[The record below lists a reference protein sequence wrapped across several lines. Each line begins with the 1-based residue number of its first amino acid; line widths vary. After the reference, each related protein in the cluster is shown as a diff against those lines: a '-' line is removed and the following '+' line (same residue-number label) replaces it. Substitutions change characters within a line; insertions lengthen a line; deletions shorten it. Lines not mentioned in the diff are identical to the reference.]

1 MILLTGLGNPGV
13 AYEETRHNVGFMVL
27 EAVRREFGFPNFTS
41 KFKGLT
47 SKGKVGGVDVVLL
60 EPQTFMNLSGQSVQA
75 AAAFYKIE
83 FKDIL
88 VVHDEL
94 DLELGQLRWK
104 LGGGDAG
111 HNGLKSITNLLGT
124 ADYQRLR
131 FGIDRPVHK
140 GQVSSYVL
148 ETFSENEREIVD
160 KRIGRIVEA
169 LPELLREPLKTLAKL
184 NNPAAG

>member
-13 AYEETRHNVGFMVL
+13 TYEETRHNVGFMVL
-27 EAVRREFGFPNFTS
+27 EAVRQHYDLPGWTG
-41 KFKGLT
+41 KFKGLV

-60 EPQTFMNLSGQSVQA
+60 QPQTFMNLSGQSVQP

-83 FKDIL
+83 AKDIL

-104 LGGGDAG
+104 IGGGDAG
-111 HNGLKSITNLLGT
+111 HNGLKSITETLGT
-124 ADYQRLR
+124 PNYQRLR

-140 GQVSSYVL
+140 AQVSDYVL
-148 ETFSENEREIVD
+148 HKFSAEERERVEA
-160 KRIGRIVEA
+160 RIGQIVNA
-169 LPELLREPLKTLAKL
+169 LPKILLNPQAELAKL
-184 NNPAAG
+184 PALA